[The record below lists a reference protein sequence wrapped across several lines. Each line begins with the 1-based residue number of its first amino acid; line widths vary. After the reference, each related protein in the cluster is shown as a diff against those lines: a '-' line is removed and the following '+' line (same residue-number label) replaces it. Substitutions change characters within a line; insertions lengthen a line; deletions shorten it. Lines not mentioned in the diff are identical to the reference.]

1 MKRAARRLFFALFT
15 LWIVTVA
22 VFVTSSALPGDA
34 ADVLIP
40 RDIRTPEN
48 VAKLR
53 YELGLDRPPVTR
65 YLDWIDN
72 GLRGDWGR
80 SYASRKA
87 VTATI
92 GKRLRNSLVLAAIS
106 TAIGIPLAVGLG
118 ILSALKRDR
127 PVDIGL
133 SVIALIGMSLPDFV
147 LGSILIYA
155 FAITLGWLPAITTV
169 PIDAPIR
176 DFIPNYWLPVA
187 TLVVGMVAYIMRLV
201 RTNLINVLESEFVLS
216 ASLRGISRWRIVLLH
231 ACPSALLPAIHVTAL
246 TIAGLSAGVVIVE
259 AVFNYPGLGTL
270 LIASVSARDLP
281 VVQAIVLLAA
291 TFYIAMSL
299 LADLVSI
306 LLNPRLRGSTGRVA

>member
-1 MKRAARRLFFALFT
+1 MQRVLRRFLFALLT

-22 VFVTSSALPGDA
+22 IFLSAEALPGDA
-34 ADVLIP
+34 ANVLIP
-40 RDIRTPEN
+40 RDQRTPEN
-48 VAKLR
+48 VARLR
-53 YELGLDRPPVTR
+53 HDLGLDRPRGER
-65 YLDWIDN
+65 YLTWLGN

-80 SYASRKA
+80 SYTSRKA

-106 TAIGIPLAVGLG
+106 TAIGIPLAIGLG
-118 ILSALKRDR
+118 VLSALKRDR
-127 PVDIGL
+127 PVDVGL
-133 SVIALIGMSLPDFV
+133 SVVALVGMSLPDFV

-176 DFIPNYWLPVA
+176 DFIPNYWLPTA

-216 ASLRGISRWRIVLLH
+216 ASLRGISRRRIVLLH

-270 LIASVSARDLP
+270 LIASVSSRDLP